1 MTAAVKRRFIMRAWK
16 SYRDSVIKRGTP
28 SNVVHSCELSF
39 FSGAWA
45 FASEIL
51 LSSGDDPKAATRE
64 MLEEVQNFG
73 EQMIMCARAVD
84 HAEKRSRN

>member
-1 MTAAVKRRFIMRAWK
+1 MTAATNRRFIMRAWR
-16 SYRDSVIKRGTP
+16 SYREMVIKPGTP

-64 MLEEVQNFG
+64 MLEELLEFMEMAQRYA
-73 EQMIMCARAVD
+73 EAKRCAA
-84 HAEKRSRN
+84 ARSRN